1 LVQELTM
8 LGTGLLN
15 SSRLIRGAL
24 VAAVIG
30 VLPIAAAHATPI
42 TYTFTGVG
50 SGTANGV
57 AFTDTDFTFVFTAD
71 TSNIDASGAPFFD
84 LHGVGGTFTEGSYS
98 ATLAP
103 TVTIVATEDASFPR
117 INFFNA
123 DVTNGL
129 GLNNSALATY
139 DLSTSIGPITTP
151 PGFLTP
157 TFPAPGDPASSGFA
171 TLGDGAVIFTADES
185 LVFTAALQTPPPPVP
200 EPSSIVLMT
209 AGVLG
214 MGLIY
219 RRSRR
224 QGISFGMNSIG

>member
-1 LVQELTM
+1 VQEETH
-8 LGTGLLN
+8 
-15 SSRLIRGAL
+15 
-24 VAAVIG
+24 
-30 VLPIAAAHATPI
+30 P
-42 TYTFTGVG
+42 G
-50 SGTANGV
+50 SDRSCCDRCTANRCCPRHSHHVHLYRRGLRHSQWSSLRRHRV
-57 AFTDTDFTFVFTAD
+57 TFVFTAD
-71 TSNIDASGAPFFD
+71 TTDIDTSGAPFFD
-84 LHGVGGTFTEGSYS
+84 LHDVAGTFTEGSYS

-103 TVTIVATEDASFPR
+103 TVTIVATEDVSFPR

-157 TFPAPGDPASSGFA
+157 TFPGVNDPPSSGFA
-171 TLGDGAVIFTADES
+171 TLGDGAVIFTADDS
-185 LVFTAALQTPPPPVP
+185 LVFTAALQTPPPAVP
-200 EPSSIVLMT
+200 EPSTIVLMT

-219 RRSRR
+219 WRSRR
-224 QGISFGMNSIG
+224 QGAAFGMNSIG

>member
-1 LVQELTM
+1 M
-8 LGTGLLN
+8 LRAGLL
-15 SSRLIRGAL
+15 SSKRIVRGAII
-24 VAAVIG
+24 AAVIG
-30 VLPIAAAHATPI
+30 VVPIAAHATPI

-57 AFTDTDFTFVFTAD
+57 AFTDTAFTFVFTSD
-71 TSNIDASGAPFFD
+71 TTDIDTSGAPFFD
-84 LHGVGGTFTEGSYS
+84 LHDVAGTFTEGSYS

-157 TFPAPGDPASSGFA
+157 TFPGAGDPPSSGFA
-171 TLGDGAVIFTADES
+171 TIGEGSVIFTADDS

-200 EPSSIVLMT
+200 EPSAIVLMT

-224 QGISFGMNSIG
+224 QSAVFGMNSVG